1 MQYGFYF
8 DANRCIGCN
17 ACAVACKEWN
27 EILPGA
33 GVAWRRVTSVESG
46 KVPNLKLVNMSNSCN
61 HCAKPACVGACP
73 VSAISKRAEDG
84 IVLVD
89 QTKCIGCKTCSI
101 ACPFGVPQFGPSG
114 KMQKCNLCLD
124 RVKLGQ
130 VPECASSCT
139 GGALFAGPMDQL
151 TAMAISTGGIQMAG
165 VTQPSLLIKL
175 PK

>member
-17 ACAVACKEWN
+17 ACAVACKDWN

-84 IVLVD
+84 IVVVD
-89 QTKCIGCKTCSI
+89 QSKCIGCKTCSI

-124 RVKLGQ
+124 KVKLGQ

-151 TAMAISTGGIQMAG
+151 TAKATSKGGTQMAG